1 MSKLLIMIM
10 CGGDYPT
17 NNPLARGQYN
27 KIEESIVETWFQQ
40 KNDLVKIIIY
50 KYENVTEIIFD
61 EEKRILKIPYGES
74 LLGTGLDKT
83 IRAFEWISKNI
94 KFDFLIRCNAGS
106 FIDVDE
112 ALRFIQTK
120 QSKNLYCGQKVNKLN
135 NAGDQIV
142 KKFDIQYVQGSCIL
156 FSKDIIEI
164 FNRNDDFLD
173 YCEDVSIGLYLMS
186 KGITIDDNCYR
197 VNICDNQISFIK
209 DSVDSEQVEYY
220 YHFRL
225 RSQDRELDI
234 RSMKKLWYNKT
245 NGQLPI
251 YI

>member
-1 MSKLLIMIM
+1 MCKLLVMIM

-17 NNPLARGQYN
+17 NDKYN
-27 KIEESIVETWFQQ
+27 KIEESIVNTWFQQ

-50 KYENVTEIIFD
+50 KYEDVSEIIFD
-61 EEKRILKIPYGES
+61 EEKRILKIPYGQS

-83 IRAFEWISKNI
+83 IRAFEWVSKNI
-94 KFDFLIRCNAGS
+94 KFDFLIRCNSGA
-106 FIDVDE
+106 FIDIDE

-120 QSKNLYCGQKVNKLN
+120 QSKKLLYCGQKVNKFN

-142 KKFDIQYVQGSCIL
+142 KMFDIQYVQGSCIL
-156 FSKDIIEI
+156 FSKDVIEI
-164 FNRNDDFLD
+164 FNRNDVFLD

-186 KGITIDDNCYR
+186 KGITIDDNCCR
-197 VNICDNQISFIK
+197 VNICDEQISFIK
-209 DSVDSEQVEYY
+209 DSVDSEQIEYY

-225 RSQDRELDI
+225 RSYQDRELDI
-234 RSMKKLWYNKT
+234 KKMEKLWYNKT
-245 NGQLPI
+245 NGQFPI